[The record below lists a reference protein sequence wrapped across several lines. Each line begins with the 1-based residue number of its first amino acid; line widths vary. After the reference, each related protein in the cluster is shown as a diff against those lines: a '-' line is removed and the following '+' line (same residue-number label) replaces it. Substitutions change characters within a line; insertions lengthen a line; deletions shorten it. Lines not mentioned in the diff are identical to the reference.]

1 LRRAGD
7 NHTTSRFWWAQEND
21 TVSPTGMA
29 LAAPKV
35 TERFDQTSEI
45 LRGYALFVHKHN
57 SAVIEH

>member
-1 LRRAGD
+1 
-7 NHTTSRFWWAQEND
+7 
-21 TVSPTGMA
+21 MA